1 MPQPPQNRPPSTPV
15 GEGRV
20 GEGRDGIV
28 LDDPHRPRGET
39 ELVIS
44 VVSVASLCTRELPR
58 ELLAGFLPF
67 RAPRRGDNLE
77 RPVGQERQQR
87 LSSLLLLPFGAAA
100 GNPREFGDG
109 RREDR
114 RRRAHGRRDGRA
126 CQRGDERA
134 AAVHHRGG
142 GGCRDADVP
151 TERVLLHRPVGGE
164 HSQDVGV
171 VFVPSHQRRPL
182 EPSGRHARIPHLAL
196 EVPSHVSPR
205 PHLDAV
211 RGVAR
216 RRHAERRAVRRP
228 RQRAHSIARAVA
240 RKIETSP
247 AKSVT
252 LEEHDSSPRRRRG
265 DERSPRLPRE
275 RRRGGLGG

>member
-44 VVSVASLCTRELPR
+44 VASVASLCTRELPR

-87 LSSLLLLPFGAAA
+87 LSSLLLPFGAA

-109 RREDR
+109 RGENH

-126 CQRGDERA
+126 GQRGDERA

-171 VFVPSHQRRPL
+171 VFVPSHQRRPF
-182 EPSGRHARIPHLAL
+182 EPSGRRARITHLAL

-205 PHLDAV
+205 PYLDAV

-228 RQRAHSIARAVA
+228 RQPSHSIARAVA
-240 RKIETSP
+240 GKIETSP
-247 AKSVT
+247 AQSVA
-252 LEEHDSSPRRRRG
+252 LEEHDASPRRRRG

-275 RRRGGLGG
+275 RRRGGLDG